1 MISLLELQNQTSNV
15 TSLENYLAA
24 NFEKV
29 YDFFELQKHSD
40 LLKSKEELRR
50 YVSLNWQ
57 VLNQLNKT
65 NSTITLFSYC
75 CSAETM
81 LSFSNSL
88 KCLIAFSLSK
98 TA

>member
-1 MISLLELQNQTSNV
+1 MISLQELQSKTTSS
-15 TSLENYLAA
+15 TELENYLSS

-57 VLNQLNKT
+57 VLNQLIKT
-65 NSTITLFSYC
+65 NTTN
-75 CSAETM
+75 
-81 LSFSNSL
+81 LSFLSL
-88 KCLIAFSLSK
+88 LLDV
-98 TA
+98 